1 LHIKRPEWLR
11 VKTSWGENY
20 RHLKSLLADSNLH
33 TVCQE
38 ANCPNIN
45 HCFES
50 KTATFLILG
59 NVCTRGCRF
68 CDIRRGTPLPVDEEE
83 PKRVSLAVKELGLS
97 YAVITSVTRDDLPDG
112 GASIFAQ
119 TIEEIR
125 NLIPDCKI
133 EVLIPDF
140 LGSFASLKIVLDAK
154 PDVLNHN
161 LETVKKLYPQVRR
174 GADYQRSLNLLGI
187 AKNYDQNL
195 ITKSGIIIGLGE
207 TWDEIVNLMEDL
219 RDVNCDLFTIGQ
231 YLSPSREHLPVLKY
245 YHPDEFAELKRT
257 GERMGF
263 LHVESGPLVR
273 SSYQAHKQME
283 RLLIS
288 RSSFTVDETG
298 IDARCS
304 KLEAGT
310 HNKIKK

>member
-45 HCFES
+45 HCFGN

-59 NVCTRGCRF
+59 KICTRGCKF
-68 CDIRRGTPLPVDEEE
+68 CDIKRGTPLPVDSDE
-83 PKRVSLAVKELGLS
+83 PRRVALAVKELGLS

-119 TIEEIR
+119 TIEEIK
-125 NLIPDCKI
+125 NLISDCKV
-133 EVLIPDF
+133 EVLIPDL

-161 LETVKKLYPQVRR
+161 LETVKKLYPEVRR
-174 GADYQRSLNLLGI
+174 GADYQRSLNLLRI
-187 AKNYDQNL
+187 TKDYDRNL
-195 ITKSGIIIGLGE
+195 ITKSGIMIGLGE
-207 TWDEIVNLMEDL
+207 TRDEIVDLMKDL
-219 RDVNCDLFTIGQ
+219 RNVNCDLLTIGQ
-231 YLSPSREHLPVLKY
+231 YLSPSKQHLPVLKY
-245 YHPDEFAELKRT
+245 YHPDEFAELKT
-257 GERMGF
+257 IGERMGF
-263 LHVESGPLVR
+263 SHVESGPLVR
-273 SSYQAHKQME
+273 SSYQAHKQIE
-283 RLLIS
+283 SLFR
-288 RSSFTVDETG
+288 
-298 IDARCS
+298 
-304 KLEAGT
+304 K
-310 HNKIKK
+310 